1 MPVVAVLMQA
11 AWACVLAASG
21 TYDQLTDYVIFAAWI
36 FYGLVTSAVF
46 VLRRRAPDLPRP
58 YRTLGYPVVPLVF
71 VLVAI
76 WLVVNTLVNRP
87 VESVTGLVLIA
98 LGLPVYWYFRGSLT
112 LTDTGLIR
120 IRVWLMPSGISIAVG
135 TYLTQLKSGVRF
147 RRAASQFMTTVSGAE
162 FSSSALRLTR
172 KR

>member
-1 MPVVAVLMQA
+1 M
-11 AWACVLAASG
+11 
-21 TYDQLTDYVIFAAWI
+21 
-36 FYGLVTSAVF
+36 TSAVF

-98 LGLPVYWYFRGSLT
+98 LGLPVYWYFRGNL
-112 LTDTGLIR
+112 
-120 IRVWLMPSGISIAVG
+120 G
-135 TYLTQLKSGVRF
+135 TFS
-147 RRAASQFMTTVSGAE
+147 SGARPPN
-162 FSSSALRLTR
+162 S
-172 KR
+172 

>member
-1 MPVVAVLMQA
+1 MPVIAVLMQA

-21 TYDQLTDYVIFAAWI
+21 TDDQLTDYVIFVLWI

-46 VLRRRAPDLPRP
+46 VLRRRAPHLPRP

-98 LGLPVYWYFRGSLT
+98 LGLPVDWYF
-112 LTDTGLIR
+112 
-120 IRVWLMPSGISIAVG
+120 W
-135 TYLTQLKSGVRF
+135 
-147 RRAASQFMTTVSGAE
+147 AAITH
-162 FSSSALRLTR
+162 
-172 KR
+172 